1 MMRKV
6 KLTTRHGLH
15 WTLDKGVCVALQAL
29 THKARATFD
38 GFAAGRKP
46 GLPDTGQMS
55 AEQIIENL
63 RAVETNL
70 RMNRW
75 REHLGDDPL
84 DGFGGRGPAEYH
96 YMATHEPEGP
106 GLTRF
111 GNLQLGEEAPVDPA
125 LYRQCEDSGHPP
137 ISRDQGCNC
146 GFRPA
151 PPRGEGDDL
160 AARTVQIIRNRAK
173 IAREQGTTEAQI
185 IRARAL
191 DEAANEFADIL
202 PALRASTHPEQ
213 SARVDPEQLRLVRN
227 MAKIEASQSD
237 PEQAPAFTDKRR
249 ASHRRRADALN
260 AVLAALEPA
269 SPTPTEQENDR

>member
-1 MMRKV
+1 MKRKV

-15 WTLDKGVCVALQAL
+15 WTLDKGVRVALQAL

-63 RAVETNL
+63 RAVESMAGSLASQMETNL

-111 GNLQLGEEAPVDPA
+111 GNLQLPDDPGSRKA
-125 LYRQCEDSGHPP
+125 SRLQEIARKTPA
-137 ISRDQGCNC
+137 ISFAD
-146 GFRPA
+146 RPTQ
-151 PPRGEGDDL
+151 PQPRGERDDL
-160 AARTVQIIRNRAK
+160 AAQLK
-173 IAREQGTTEAQI
+173 QEAMQ
-185 IRARAL
+185 IRASRDGVFSDGMAEGLDRA
-191 DEAANEFADIL
+191 ASIA
-202 PALRASTHPEQ
+202 RASTHPEQ
-213 SARVDPEQLRLVRN
+213 EDNQ
-227 MAKIEASQSD
+227 
-237 PEQAPAFTDKRR
+237 
-249 ASHRRRADALN
+249 
-260 AVLAALEPA
+260 
-269 SPTPTEQENDR
+269 